1 MKDAEAGRDE
11 TREQILRA
19 TLKLI
24 AEKGVEATTTRAV
37 ATAAGVQAP
46 TIYRLFGD
54 KRGLLEAAAAHSV
67 ASYVSA
73 KATRRTTTDPVDD
86 LRQGWDRHVSFG
98 LAHPGVFRVMRSET
112 TSGEMSAALQQ
123 GESLLRDKVHQ
134 VARAGRLRVTEERA
148 VTLLHATGV
157 GVIEALL
164 AQPLA
169 TRDLELSALARE
181 AVIGSITSEPSPVQA
196 GTRGA
201 AITLR
206 AALAELADLS
216 HGERAL
222 MGELLER
229 IARST
234 EPGAS

>member
-1 MKDAEAGRDE
+1 MKEAEAGRDE

-37 ATAAGVQAP
+37 AAAAGVQAP
-46 TIYRLFGD
+46 TIYRLFRD

-73 KATRRTTTDPVDD
+73 KATRRTTTDPVDA

-112 TSGEMSAALQQ
+112 PSGEMSTALQR

-148 VTLLHATGV
+148 VTLLHASGV

-164 AQPLA
+164 AQPSA

-181 AVIGSITSEPSPVQA
+181 AVIGAITSEPSPLHA

-201 AITLR
+201 ANALR
-206 AALAELADLS
+206 AALTELPNLS

-229 IARST
+229 IARSA
-234 EPGAS
+234 EPGVS